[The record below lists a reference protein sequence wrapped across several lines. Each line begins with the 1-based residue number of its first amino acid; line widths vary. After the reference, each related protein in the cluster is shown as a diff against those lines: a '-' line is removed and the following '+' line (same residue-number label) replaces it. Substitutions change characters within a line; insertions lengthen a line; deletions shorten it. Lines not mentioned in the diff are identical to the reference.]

1 MNKHLTDEQITAW
14 LAANPDAST
23 REHLQH
29 CAECTQEAE
38 QLQGLVAR
46 FGETMRR
53 EAAATEPRRALR
65 PFAHFSFVSL
75 RQALA
80 GVAALL
86 LVASALLLA
95 PSAPP
100 RQQNSPTAALQQDP
114 DDVLLMEVQS
124 DVQRD
129 VPLALEPAVLIVTE
143 RNRLAA
149 MPIPQSEGENQ

>member
-1 MNKHLTDEQITAW
+1 MNQHLTDEQITAC
-14 LAANPDAST
+14 LEASPDAST
-23 REHLQH
+23 REHLQQ

-38 QLQGLVAR
+38 HLQSLVAR

-53 EAAATEPRRALR
+53 EAAATEPRRELR
-65 PFAHFSFVSL
+65 PHFSLVSL

-80 GVAALL
+80 GVVALL
-86 LVASALLLA
+86 LLASVLLLA

-100 RQQNSPTAALQQDP
+100 RPQNSPTAAVQQDP

>member
-1 MNKHLTDEQITAW
+1 MNQHLTDEQITAW
-14 LAANPDAST
+14 LAASPDAST

-29 CAECTQEAE
+29 CAECSQEAD
-38 QLQGLVAR
+38 QLQSLVAR

-53 EAAATEPRRALR
+53 EAAATEPRRELR
-65 PFAHFSFVSL
+65 PHFSFVSL

-86 LVASALLLA
+86 LLASALLLA
-95 PSAPP
+95 PSAPQ
-100 RQQNSPTAALQQDP
+100 QQNSPTAALQQDP

-149 MPIPQSEGENQ
+149 MPIPQSEGENR

>member
-14 LAANPDAST
+14 LAANPDALT

-29 CAECTQEAE
+29 CAECTREAE
-38 QLQGLVAR
+38 QLQSLVAR

-53 EAAATEPRRALR
+53 EAAATEPRRELR
-65 PFAHFSFVSL
+65 PHFSFVSL

-86 LVASALLLA
+86 LLASALLLS
-95 PSAPP
+95 PSAPL
-100 RQQNSPTAALQQDP
+100 RQQNSPTAAVQQDP

-149 MPIPQSEGENQ
+149 MPIPQSEGENR

>member
-29 CAECTQEAE
+29 CAECTQEDE

-53 EAAATEPRRALR
+53 EAAATTEPRRELR
-65 PFAHFSFVSL
+65 PHFSFVSL

-86 LVASALLLA
+86 LLASALLLA
-95 PSAPP
+95 PSAPL